1 MNAKEIESRIRKA
14 LDDPWGNGVAND
26 VVASVVRVAFEI
38 RNSALEEA
46 AKVAEEKIDRYHDDG
61 STIADRIRALKTAD
75 GKGE

>member
-38 RNSALEEA
+38 RNFALEEA
-46 AKVAEEKIDRYHDDG
+46 AKVAE
-61 STIADRIRALKTAD
+61 STPISECFGHEFLTHISNKIRALKH
-75 GKGE
+75 E